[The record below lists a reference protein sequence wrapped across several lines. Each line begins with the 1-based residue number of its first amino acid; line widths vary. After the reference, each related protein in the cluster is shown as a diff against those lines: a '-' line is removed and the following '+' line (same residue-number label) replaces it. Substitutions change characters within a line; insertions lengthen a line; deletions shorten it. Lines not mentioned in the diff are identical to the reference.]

1 MCSHYWSMFP
11 VKVYLIDGLASA
23 FIFVTAEPSC
33 LLHKA
38 GNDIV
43 DAFSIELVDLVD
55 VSSLHLVE
63 TAVIFGGAGLLG
75 SLTRMWGFG
84 ISLKS

>member
-1 MCSHYWSMFP
+1 MGCLANWFR
-11 VKVYLIDGLASA
+11 IDFL
-23 FIFVTAEPSC
+23 
-33 LLHKA
+33 
-38 GNDIV
+38 
-43 DAFSIELVDLVD
+43 SIELVDLVD

-75 SLTRMWGFG
+75 SLTRKWGFG